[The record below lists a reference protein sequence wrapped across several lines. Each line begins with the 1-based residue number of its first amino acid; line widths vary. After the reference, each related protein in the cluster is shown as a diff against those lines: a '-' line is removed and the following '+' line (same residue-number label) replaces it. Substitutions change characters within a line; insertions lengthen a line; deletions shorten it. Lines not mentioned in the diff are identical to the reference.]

1 MKKKIE
7 KIEKNIEKLN
17 SIEEKNYKRLKT
29 SLKRIDFWA
38 KKALKSIERSD

>member
-17 SIEEKNYKRLKT
+17 SIEEKNYRKLKV

-38 KKALKSIERSD
+38 KKALKTIERSD

>member
-7 KIEKNIEKLN
+7 KIEKSIKKLD
-17 SIEEKNYKRLKT
+17 SIDEKNYRKLKV

>member
-7 KIEKNIEKLN
+7 KIGKNIEKLN
-17 SIEEKNYKRLKT
+17 SIDEKNYRKLKV
-29 SLKRIDFWA
+29 SLKRIEFWA

>member
-17 SIEEKNYKRLKT
+17 SIDEKNYRKLKV
-29 SLKRIDFWA
+29 SLKRIEFWT

>member
-17 SIEEKNYKRLKT
+17 SIEEKNYRKLKI
-29 SLKRIDFWA
+29 SLKRIEFWA